1 MTENKGTKDG
11 LIIRGMRREDAPQ
24 LAGIESRSFSMPWSE
39 EDFLYLVTEGNA
51 LYLVAEYDGT
61 IAGCAGM
68 RIVCGEGSIDNVVV
82 DEPYRGQGIAQALLG
97 KLIREGEARGAG
109 DMTLEVRISNAPA
122 IHVYEKFGFVSEG
135 VRPNFYEMPCEDA
148 LILWRRRC

>member
-11 LIIRGMRREDAPQ
+11 LSIREMRREDAQQ

-68 RIVCGEGSIDNVVV
+68 RIVCGEGFMH
-82 DEPYRGQGIAQALLG
+82 
-97 KLIREGEARGAG
+97 EA
-109 DMTLEVRISNAPA
+109 
-122 IHVYEKFGFVSEG
+122 
-135 VRPNFYEMPCEDA
+135 C
-148 LILWRRRC
+148 